1 MAGTSVLSLDQDSAS
16 SFLSIPY
23 GQRLENLMQYIP
35 AEFAIG
41 GVFLPPLLPAAILG
55 AFLAHVTGRLMDRYR
70 LSRHFF
76 YPPLVS
82 VSLTVIYTVLVA
94 TFLIPG

>member
-41 GVFLPPLLPAAILG
+41 GVYLPPLFIAGILG
-55 AFLAHVTGRLMDRYR
+55 VVAASLTARLFNRYR
-70 LSRHFF
+70 VSRFFF
-76 YPPLVS
+76 YPPLVF
-82 VSLTVIYTVLVA
+82 LALAVIFTGLFG
-94 TFLIPG
+94 TFIVQV